1 MRKNNK
7 LNKDELK
14 ALREARANAMNENLI
29 ALGLET
35 EAKRVEYA
43 ETCNSSS
50 SVLLV
55 ANVDENGF
63 VLASVNAVR
72 YKAQDTGD
80 GKLFLDDK
88 NDIYL
93 RKDFLEAQGYNA
105 EDGWPV
111 ALRVTMS
118 FPTMLAEE
126 QPVEK
131 KPRKAGRRT
140 RKAQELTHA
149 DVDNMAVK
157 AGLADE
163 AGVEQ
168 DASKRGAKAI
178 KRIVKLTG
186 DKITAMDT
194 PAKPWKSNSA
204 KARGLIKAQV
214 AELTDM
220 GVPDEDARKI
230 VTGILVKKG
239 YIVKV

>member
-1 MRKNNK
+1 MRKNQK
-7 LNKDELK
+7 MTKDELK
-14 ALREARANAMNENLI
+14 ALREARANAMNESL
-29 ALGLET
+29 AMLGLET
-35 EAKRVEYA
+35 ETKRAQYA
-43 ETCNSSS
+43 ETCDVSASA
-50 SVLLV
+50 LLV
-55 ANVDENGF
+55 ASVDENGF
-63 VLASVNAVR
+63 ILTSTNAVR
-72 YKAQDTGD
+72 YKAQDTGE
-80 GKLFLDDK
+80 GTLFLDGGK
-88 NDIYL
+88 DIYL

-118 FPTMLAEE
+118 FPTLLADE
-126 QPVEK
+126 QPAEK

-140 RKAQELTHA
+140 RKAQELTHT

-168 DASKRGAKAI
+168 NAGKRGNKAV
-178 KRIVKLTG
+178 KRIVKLAG

-194 PAKPWKSNSA
+194 PKKPWKSNSA

-220 GVPDEDARKI
+220 GVPEDDARKI
-230 VTGILVKKG
+230 VVGILVKKG
-239 YIVKV
+239 YIVEV